1 MADHQCSAQYGG
13 HLGQEGVAAGA
24 SAGLS
29 NAGHHSANANTPSK
43 YTQQPQ
49 KQWRLEVTEPE
60 GRVIDAKW
68 CSENKCESA
77 MGVFRGNGDLLLVD
91 VDGLFIGSVGAGKG
105 REIRALLFG
114 DW

>member
-13 HLGQEGVAAGA
+13 HLGQE
-24 SAGLS
+24 
-29 NAGHHSANANTPSK
+29 
-43 YTQQPQ
+43 
-49 KQWRLEVTEPE
+49 
-60 GRVIDAKW
+60 
-68 CSENKCESA
+68 
-77 MGVFRGNGDLLLVD
+77 GVFRGNGDLLLVD